1 LRIGILSD
9 SHGKLEKAEKALQE
23 MGNIDLLLHAGDYR
37 KDALI
42 LGSAHRIKVKSV
54 IGNCDRFALGPIE
67 ELMEINSY
75 KIYLT
80 HGHLFGVKYSLDKLK
95 KQAKRLGA
103 DIVIYGH
110 THLAHQEKMGG
121 ILFLN
126 PGSISWP
133 LIPGRHS
140 YAVLEVD
147 QAGYSCEICEL

>member
-23 MGNIDLLLHAGDYR
+23 MGNIELLLHAGDYSE
-37 KDALI
+37 DALI
-42 LGSAHRIKVKSV
+42 LGSTHRIKVKSV
-54 IGNCDRFALGPIE
+54 IGNCDRYAAGPAE
-67 ELMEINSY
+67 ELMEINGF

-95 KQAKRLGA
+95 QQAKRLGA

-110 THLAHQEKMGG
+110 THLPHQEKMSGT
-121 ILFLN
+121 LFLN

-140 YAVLEVD
+140 YAVLEVSTS
-147 QAGYSCEICEL
+147 GYSCEICEL